1 MSIGN
6 RQCQST
12 IVNVNRQSS
21 MPIGNRQSAIRE
33 SAVCNRQSP
42 IQHNWKI
49 MDPDYKKM
57 MTWVLIVLA
66 GSVLAAVVIVEWVFR
81 YFGEG

>member
-1 MSIGN
+1 
-6 RQCQST
+6 
-12 IVNVNRQSS
+12 
-21 MPIGNRQSAIRE
+21 
-33 SAVCNRQSP
+33 
-42 IQHNWKI
+42 